1 MLRTT
6 LPFALFAALSLSA
19 CTFLEEPLGGSHPGA
34 TPTPAPAPTSTAVAD
49 PNMCAQSL
57 GTCADYDTWLA
68 KPVRPRPHAVVAY
81 TTANGETDIA
91 LYEDGTL
98 LSRVSAKSRGYENWY
113 WDLGDV
119 RSKVSAAT
127 MKDILASIAAA
138 KSPAFARPFFGAGHG
153 SPVAADTFTFD
164 DGGVACAS
172 RPLPAT
178 APSSCEE
185 PQPLSLL
192 RWELDVLSAAA
203 HEKWVS
209 ANEGTIALMGEVHP
223 APWPLDA
230 SLATRGNHELGASDY
245 ALLADND
252 TWTLPDGTFVL
263 AGRWSV
269 TYGGGRTNYEVLV
282 SDVEAPAVVPDT
294 PATLRADLLATNGK
308 LGWSAEWLGMDADRT
323 VFSTFKGKRIAVFP
337 KTDTDGSTTHV
348 YRLAAFEHRDVTAD
362 GDL

>member
-6 LPFALFAALSLSA
+6 HPLALFALLSLSA
-19 CTFLEEPLGGSHPGA
+19 CTFLEEPLDGSHAGA
-34 TPTPAPAPTSTAVAD
+34 TPAPAPGPTNAAVAD
-49 PNMCAQSL
+49 PNMCALSQ
-57 GTCADYDTWLA
+57 GTCADYATWLA
-68 KPVRPRPHAVVAY
+68 KPVRPRPNAVVAY
-81 TTANGETDIA
+81 TTANGETDVA

-119 RSKVSAAT
+119 RAKVSAAS
-127 MKDILASIAAA
+127 MKEILATIDAA
-138 KSPAFARPFFGAGHG
+138 KSPAFARPFFGAGRG
-153 SPVAADTFTFD
+153 SPIGADTFTFD
-164 DGGVACAS
+164 DCVACAS
-172 RPLPAT
+172 RPRAES

-192 RWELDVLSAAA
+192 RWELDVLTAAA
-203 HEKWVS
+203 HDKWVS
-209 ANEGTIALMGEVHP
+209 ANEGTIALMGEVHA

-230 SLATRGNHELGASDY
+230 SLATRGNHDLSESDY

-269 TYGGGRTNYEVLV
+269 TYGGGRTDYQVLV
-282 SDVEAPAVVPDT
+282 SDVEAPAVVPDA
-294 PATLRADLLATNGK
+294 PATLRADLLATNGR
-308 LGWSAEWLGMDADRT
+308 LGWSAEWLGIDAGPT
-323 VFSTFKGKRIAVFP
+323 VFSAFKGKRLAVFP
-337 KTDTDGSTTHV
+337 KSDADGSTAHV
-348 YRLAAFEHRDVTAD
+348 YRLAAFEHRDLTAD